1 MSMSRRNLL
10 QAALAAA
17 AFGGLGARTAF
28 AAVAK
33 VALVLPGSIA
43 DGGWNQG
50 AYEGLKALEAKGF
63 KTAFTENVA
72 QAAIPQVVRG
82 YADDGYDLI
91 VGHGFQFGSLFA
103 EIAPDYPSQKF
114 FATTTAPGGTKVPD
128 NALYLDSR
136 FAQVAY
142 AAGALAALMSVKKG
156 VGVVGGGDNPTQ
168 QAMVKAFK
176 AGAVATVPG
185 LQAAGIITGDYND
198 AAKGREAADTLI
210 GNGADVIW
218 HIADLTGIG
227 AIQGAAAKTG
237 VKIIGSNADQMAL
250 APEAIG
256 TSFAANNA
264 GIVEAVAGMVADG
277 SFKGGGA
284 WAPPVDFLWL
294 TVAGSGAYNAKV
306 IDEKTWAAF
315 QAIWKDLKDGKIDV
329 AAALK

>member
-1 MSMSRRNLL
+1 MSISRRSLL
-10 QAALAAA
+10 KAAVLGAVVGSAAVNAAA
-17 AFGGLGARTAF
+17 AAT
-28 AAVAK
+28 AK
-33 VALVLPGSIA
+33 VALVLPGSIS

-63 KTAFTENVA
+63 KVAFTENVA

-103 EIAPDYPSQKF
+103 EIGPDYPKQKF
-114 FATTTAPGGTKVPD
+114 FATTTAPGGTKIPD
-128 NALYLDSR
+128 NVLYLDSR
-136 FAQVAY
+136 FAEVSY
-142 AAGALAALMSVKKG
+142 GAGALAALMSTKKG

-176 AGAVATVPG
+176 AGAAATVPG
-185 LQAAGIITGDYND
+185 VQAAGIITGDYND
-198 AAKGREAADTLI
+198 AAKGREAANTLI

-227 AIQGAAAKTG
+227 AIQGAVAKKG
-237 VKIIGSNADQMAL
+237 VKVLGSNADQLAL
-250 APEAIG
+250 APDAMG

-264 GIVEAVAGMVADG
+264 GIVEAVAKMASDG

-284 WAPPVDFLWL
+284 WAPSIEFLWL
-294 TVAGSGAYNAKV
+294 TVAGSAPYNPKV

-315 QAIWKDLKDGKIDV
+315 QKIWTDLAAGKIDV
-329 AAALK
+329 ASAVK